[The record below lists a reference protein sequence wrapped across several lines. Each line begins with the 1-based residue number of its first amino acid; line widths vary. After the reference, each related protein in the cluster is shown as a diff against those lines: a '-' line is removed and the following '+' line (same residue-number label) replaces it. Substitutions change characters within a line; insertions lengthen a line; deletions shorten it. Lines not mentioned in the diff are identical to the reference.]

1 MNKDHK
7 ISSVGDYLKAV
18 KYFTPVKKSVY
29 FRGQSDSA
37 FGVNSSIYRL
47 LKSSDIKPLILSNFD
62 PITKKRSKTN
72 ISSYGLAS
80 ELFAKFK
87 DKHVIYPDINIIKGY
102 DMNDI
107 DLHVVAQHYGLATR
121 VIDWSLSPL
130 IALYFAVENLSKST
144 SIYNDAAVFMIWGGK
159 KTHLDVVNSLTFQE
173 NLKTTKEIYQKTYYA
188 CIELRDKV
196 SRMSKYSKIFDDGF
210 DFNVGYSPD
219 PTLYGYIYDFIS
231 EVENIISN
239 IPDGRVIRLDPELH
253 ITELMD
259 ERLFSSDIDF
269 HGILFPWV
277 RRIINHSS
285 SNYNRSYAAVD
296 LFNKHLTL
304 IEPLPINQRVK
315 NQQGL
320 LMFSNKINEEIFNRD
335 YFDEENTLLD
345 IKEESL
351 KGLDSSSGLIKI
363 IIPKEAVIGIKE
375 ELDLY
380 GFTKEFVYP
389 EIMSFTEYM
398 QSKIVSSR
406 S

>member
-37 FGVNSSIYRL
+37 FGVNSSIFRL
-47 LKSSDIKPLILSNFD
+47 LKSSNIKPIILSNYD
-62 PITKKRSKTN
+62 PLTKKRLKRD

-144 SIYNDAAVFMIWGGK
+144 LINNDAAVFMLWGGEK
-159 KTHLDVVNSLTFQE
+159 ADLEVVNSLIFQE
-173 NLKTTKEIYQKTYYA
+173 NLKATKETYQKTYNA
-188 CIELRDKV
+188 CLELYDKV
-196 SRMSKYSKIFDDGF
+196 SRMNKYYKIFDDGF

-219 PTLYGYIYDFIS
+219 PTLYGYVNDFIL
-231 EVENIISN
+231 EAENIISN
-239 IPDGRVIRLDPELH
+239 LPAGRVIKLNPELH
-253 ITELMD
+253 ITELMA
-259 ERLFSSDIDF
+259 ERLFVSHNDF
-269 HGILFPWV
+269 HSILFPWA
-277 RRIINHSS
+277 RRILSHSTN
-285 SNYNRSYAAVD
+285 NYSRSYAAVD
-296 LFNKHLTL
+296 LFNEDLTL

-351 KGLDSSSGLIKI
+351 KGLDKSSGLMKI

-398 QSKIVSSR
+398 QSKIVSGR